1 MQSSPFCRVRR
12 APDPGEAGARRTRLG
27 SGHDARGGRALPARG
42 FAGVAVLLALACSR
56 DTDPVASSSATAV
69 PISADSSIQGA
80 PTLSAPG
87 TLAPPRPVAGPS
99 SPAPVAA
106 ARPAAPAV
114 ASAPA
119 CRVVAVSGNV
129 GRGEKP
135 VRAGDVWNDSAVVE
149 LGPQATVRLM
159 HTSSTRQW
167 TLTGPARFVACDGGA
182 EEIVLAS
189 GALRTEPG
197 AGVRPGAEV
206 WIGTPFGSLRYADAR
221 AELDVTTAA
230 LGLRVASGPLW
241 FAPLGGD
248 SPKERRVSGPTA
260 TFAAKPYRVSA
271 ARAIARC
278 QRAATQAGERADA
291 LLSASSEPLGTRAA
305 DHVRARQQA
314 RGTCASARAALLS
327 LPQPRAGAEP
337 SDDRRAQSSELS
349 GYDRL
354 WRAVPATPRD

>member
-1 MQSSPFCRVRR
+1 MQRSPSGGVR
-12 APDPGEAGARRTRLG
+12 
-27 SGHDARGGRALPARG
+27 RALPAHG
-42 FAGVAVLLALACSR
+42 LAGVAVLLAVGCSR
-56 DTDPVASSSATAV
+56 DADQLAASNATAV
-69 PISADSSIQGA
+69 HVPADSSIHGA
-80 PTLSAPG
+80 RTLSM
-87 TLAPPRPVAGPS
+87 
-99 SPAPVAA
+99 PAPLPPIAATSTAPAVTA
-106 ARPAAPAV
+106 ARPAQLAV
-114 ASAPA
+114 AGAPA
-119 CRVVAVSGNV
+119 CRVMAVSGDV
-129 GRGEKP
+129 ARGDEP
-135 VRAGDVWNDSAVVE
+135 VRAGDMWNDRVAVE
-149 LGPQATVRLM
+149 LGHPATVRLM

-221 AELDVTTAA
+221 AELEVTPAA
-230 LGLRVASGPLW
+230 LELRVASGPIW

-260 TFAAKPYRVSA
+260 TFAARSYRLTA
-271 ARAIARC
+271 GLAIARC
-278 QRAATQAGERADA
+278 QRSATQAGERADA

-327 LPQPRAGAEP
+327 VPEPRAGAAP
-337 SDDRRAQSSELS
+337 SDERAEQWNELN

-354 WRAVPATPRD
+354 WRAVPAAQRN